1 MLEISSVLPGSTAA
15 RAGIKAGDRLV
26 SVNGHE
32 VRDSIDYQFF
42 TADDRFSVV
51 IQRRDGSRT
60 ALKIV
65 KGSDDPFGL
74 RFPPFPIRRCRNNCI
89 FCFVDQM
96 PAGCRKSLSVKDDD
110 YRASFLFGNYIT
122 LSNLREDDWER
133 IFTQRLSPLYLSV
146 HATEPELRAF
156 LLNNKKAPDILSLIG
171 RLAAGGIRMHAQIVL
186 CPGINDGEHLRR
198 TVTDLAAFYPA
209 IQSIAA
215 VPVGMTSFRKGLFPL
230 RSYRP
235 AEARRIIMTL
245 ESMGREYRTLL
256 GTRLV
261 FASDEFY
268 IKAKRPFPPASYYED
283 FPQFENGV
291 GMVAA
296 FLREVRRTRMPLKVP
311 PRTITVVTGVSFA
324 PILKQALSRVRA
336 IPGASVRVIT
346 ARNRFFG
353 ETVTVSGLLTGA
365 DILRAVANR
374 RHLGSLLVLPANTLK
389 DDERT
394 FLDDMS
400 LEDLEDA
407 AGVPIRTVNGFG
419 DLVRLLSMPLKKEG
433 GSQH

>member
-15 RAGIKAGDRLV
+15 RAGIRAGDRLL

-32 VRDSIDYQFF
+32 IRDSIDYQFF
-42 TADDRFSVV
+42 TADDRVSLV
-51 IQRRDGSRT
+51 IQRQDGSRKT
-60 ALKIV
+60 LRIV
-65 KGSDDPFGL
+65 KGPDDTLGL

-96 PAGCRKSLSVKDDD
+96 PAGCRKSLYVKDDD

-122 LSNLREDDWER
+122 LSNLREEDWER

-146 HATEPELRAF
+146 HATEPELRSF
-156 LLNNKKAPDILSLIG
+156 LLGNKKAPDILFLIG

-209 IQSIAA
+209 VQSIAA

-235 AEARRIIMTL
+235 AEARRIILSL
-245 ESMGREYRTLL
+245 ESMGKEYRKRL

-261 FASDEFY
+261 FASDELY
-268 IKAKRPFPPASYYED
+268 LKAKRPVPPASYYED
-283 FPQFENGV
+283 FPQLENGV

-296 FLREVRRTRMPLKVP
+296 FLREARRTRMPSRVP
-311 PRTITVVTGVSFA
+311 PRAVTVVTGASFA
-324 PILKQALSRVRA
+324 PILKRSLERVRS
-336 IPGASVRVIT
+336 IPGASVRVVT

-353 ETVTVSGLLTGA
+353 ESVTVSGLLTGA
-365 DILRAVANR
+365 DILHAVTDRN
-374 RHLGSLLVLPANTLK
+374 LGSLLVIPRNTLK

-400 LEDLEDA
+400 LEDLQEA
-407 AGVPIRTVNGFG
+407 AGVPVRTVHGLE
-419 DLVRLLSMPLKKEG
+419 DLVRLLRMPLKG
-433 GSQH
+433 GSPH